1 MQCIRAKTNHL
12 IRRQAIK
19 HYLHDKRRDV
29 FTFMSLW
36 NDEEPYPLNE
46 LIIAQLFFVDE
57 LKADATLQR
66 LQALQKQRGGDEYLL
81 EFRDQY
87 ARAGIQIGK
96 QRAKKSL
103 SYEMYELPNLGNKK
117 TVPDN

>member
-1 MQCIRAKTNHL
+1 
-12 IRRQAIK
+12 
-19 HYLHDKRRDV
+19 
-29 FTFMSLW
+29 MSLW

-57 LKADATLQR
+57 LKADAKNLKEPEYIQSLIRSEEVTLQR

>member
-19 HYLHDKRRDV
+19 HYLHEKRADT

-36 NDEEPYPLNE
+36 NDNEPYPLNE

-57 LKADATLQR
+57 LKADAKNLKESEYIQSLIKSEELTLQR
-66 LQALQKQRGGDEYLL
+66 LQALQKQRGE
-81 EFRDQY
+81 
-87 ARAGIQIGK
+87 
-96 QRAKKSL
+96 
-103 SYEMYELPNLGNKK
+103 
-117 TVPDN
+117 

>member
-36 NDEEPYPLNE
+36 NDNEPYPLNE
-46 LIIAQLFFVDE
+46 LIITQLFFVDE
-57 LKADATLQR
+57 LKADAKNLKEPEHIQSLIRSEEVTLQR
-66 LQALQKQRGGDEYLL
+66 LQALQ
-81 EFRDQY
+81 
-87 ARAGIQIGK
+87 
-96 QRAKKSL
+96 
-103 SYEMYELPNLGNKK
+103 ELRSE
-117 TVPDN
+117 